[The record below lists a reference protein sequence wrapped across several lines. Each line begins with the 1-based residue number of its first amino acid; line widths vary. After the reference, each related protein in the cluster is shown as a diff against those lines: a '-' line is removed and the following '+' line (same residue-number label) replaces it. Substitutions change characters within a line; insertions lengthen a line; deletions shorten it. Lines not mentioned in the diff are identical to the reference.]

1 MELKIINIESNI
13 FTLLNN
19 SNETYDLKLKFYGI
33 DTEPKIGDFIKINDK
48 LLDKTYKEYSKSY
61 MFGPL
66 NEPYG
71 RDIKDENH
79 PDIITLKLKGKTIT
93 LKRFFG

>member
-1 MELKIINIESNI
+1 MELKIINIQSNK

-19 SNETYDLKLKFYGI
+19 SNETYELKLIFYGI
-33 DTEPKIGDFIKINDK
+33 DTEPKIGDYIKINDN

-71 RDIKDENH
+71 RKVKDEN
-79 PDIITLKLKGKTIT
+79 DIDVISIKSGSKTIL